1 MPLDP
6 TPPLVAVLEGL
17 PLLDFTGPAV
27 LVFVALLVITD
38 KLVWHRRLEKVEKER
53 DEWKDAALRA
63 LGVADKMTVAG
74 EITTQVMAQ
83 LPDPQREANGP

>member
-1 MPLDP
+1 MI
-6 TPPLVAVLEGL
+6 EGL
-17 PLLDFTGPAV
+17 PLLDFGGPAI

-38 KLVWHRRLEKVEKER
+38 KLVWHSRLKAVEKQR
-53 DEWKDAALRA
+53 DQWQDTALRA

-74 EITTQVMAQ
+74 ELTTEVMSR